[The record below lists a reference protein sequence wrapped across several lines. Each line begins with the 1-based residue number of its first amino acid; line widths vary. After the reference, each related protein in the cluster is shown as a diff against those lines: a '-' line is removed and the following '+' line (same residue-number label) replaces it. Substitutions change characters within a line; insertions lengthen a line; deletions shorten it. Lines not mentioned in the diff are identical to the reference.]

1 MLVPADP
8 QRPEGPK
15 TRISKSGYLTS
26 DAADRGRRE
35 ALRAVEESKP
45 VHESLMKFG
54 EYATTWLSELRLANS
69 TIQGYDKILR
79 NHLLPSFSETKL
91 RDISQRDIAK
101 LYADLQLRGRR
112 DGKDLGG
119 PLSANT
125 VNKVAIV
132 LGSILQAALHDSLI
146 SINHA
151 RENPKALKAPTGRQ
165 IRAERPEIETWSQE
179 QLDDYLR
186 WNRSVYRDE
195 LFHMWQLI
203 SYTGMRRG
211 EAAAL
216 QWGDVNFETATISVR
231 RAADPA
237 KAKAIKKTKTY
248 TARSILL
255 DDLTLRDLHALREV
269 RSGLGNQFTTAT
281 AFIFGTLQNE
291 LRSPNDLSAR
301 WSRAVGK
308 ATQVLPGLPWL
319 TIKGLR
325 HTHAT
330 LLLEKNVSPKVVQE
344 RLGHSN
350 IGTTMNIYSHV
361 TPTLQREAVESLGRF
376 AHS

>member
-1 MLVPADP
+1 
-8 QRPEGPK
+8 
-15 TRISKSGYLTS
+15 
-26 DAADRGRRE
+26 
-35 ALRAVEESKP
+35 
-45 VHESLMKFG
+45 
-54 EYATTWLSELRLANS
+54 
-69 TIQGYDKILR
+69 
-79 NHLLPSFSETKL
+79 
-91 RDISQRDIAK
+91 
-101 LYADLQLRGRR
+101 
-112 DGKDLGG
+112 
-119 PLSANT
+119 

-151 RENPKALKAPTGRQ
+151 RQNPKALKAPTGRQ
-165 IRAERPEIETWSQE
+165 IRAERPEIETWSQA
-179 QLDDYLR
+179 QLNSYLR